1 MVLSY
6 MVTGDLNSGPHAGV
20 ADMLLP
26 EPPPRLLSNKNFA
39 IKQLLPREYKVAA
52 KHGFQQSSRFTEESG
67 VFFFSSFFF
76 LPLLSFLFLLA
87 TKQKFRVGSSSYT
100 DVPNCSAQGLLHS
113 M

>member
-6 MVTGDLNSGPHAGV
+6 MVTGDLNSGPHACV

-26 EPPPRLLSNKNFA
+26 EPPPQLLSNKNFA

-67 VFFFSSFFF
+67 VFFFSSLF
-76 LPLLSFLFLLA
+76 LPSFVIFSLSFGNKAKIQSWL
-87 TKQKFRVGSSSYT
+87 K
-100 DVPNCSAQGLLHS
+100 
-113 M
+113 